1 VGYQTEALPAFF
13 TRESGFK
20 VDYRLDSAQAIAQ
33 AMRAQWALGL
43 PGGMVVANPIPTEH
57 AMERSTID
65 RAIAQALQEAA
76 AQGISGKAS
85 TPFLLAR
92 VNELTGGDSLSANIA
107 LVLNNARL
115 ASAIALAYAAIS
127 N

>member
-1 VGYQTEALPAFF
+1 M
-13 TRESGFK
+13 
-20 VDYRLDSAQAIAQ
+20 DYRLDSAQAIAA
-33 AMRAQWALGL
+33 AMHAQWALGL
-43 PGGMVVANPIPTEH
+43 PGGMVVANPIPPEA
-57 AMERSTID
+57 AMERGTID

-76 AQGISGKAS
+76 RQGISGKAS

-92 VNELTGGDSLSANIA
+92 VNDLTGGDSLTSNTG

>member
-1 VGYQTEALPAFF
+1 
-13 TRESGFK
+13 
-20 VDYRLDSAQAIAQ
+20 
-33 AMRAQWALGL
+33 
-43 PGGMVVANPIPTEH
+43 
-57 AMERSTID
+57 MERGIIE

-115 ASAIALAYAAIS
+115 ASAIAVAYAGLV
-127 N
+127 

>member
-1 VGYQTEALPAFF
+1 MGCGVEMATGGVYAGLCCATP
-13 TRESGFK
+13 
-20 VDYRLDSAQAIAQ
+20 QAA
-33 AMRAQWALGL
+33 
-43 PGGMVVANPIPTEH
+43 
-57 AMERSTID
+57 
-65 RAIAQALQEAA
+65 
-76 AQGISGKAS
+76 SGKAS

-92 VNELTGGDSLSANIA
+92 VNDLTGGDSLTSNIA